1 MQDDKFN
8 NILKNRAKEFV
19 LLPNANAFDTI
30 LAGRKKVK
38 RKRFFVFASVFV
50 FLVGLSSTIFLVN
63 NQNLESDNVNKIT
76 KLESKPNLS
85 RAPIISNKVTENSD
99 DEIIV
104 KKNIVK
110 QNGQIIKLLYND
122 KIVGKISNSNKA
134 SSNKTNIVILNKEV
148 TINKSSESL
157 NDFKLQE
164 AKNASPY
171 LDSFSVAK
179 QAIDSSENEDSS
191 FAYKTIVVK
200 EINDSLQNSVA
211 AKAVSTNQNSYKI
224 KEPIHFSLSE
234 FNHYMILNR
243 AYNGADN
250 ELINSMFGLHYN
262 DQANQSYSLGFL
274 FGLTRKK
281 MSLKFGFAYNNVQFD
296 KLFIEPNSMG
306 LGANIN
312 KGALIN
318 DFGYNINVI
327 DQSLSFVEM
336 PILLGYTFGNKKINY
351 TLETGCAFQYLTQT
365 NTYLLTSDVNGFSY
379 NTRNDAGN
387 NRFNQLQIAGQLS
400 FLINYNLTKHISIYG
415 GPLTKFHVGQYFKQE
430 FTNRNAPIYFGLY
443 SGINFKF

>member
-8 NILKNRAKEFV
+8 NILKDRAKEFV

-30 LAGRKKVK
+30 LANRKKAK

-50 FLVGLSSTIFLVN
+50 FLVGLSTTIFLVN
-63 NQNLESDNVNKIT
+63 NQNLESFKVNQIT

-85 RAPIISNKVTENSD
+85 KVPIISKEVTENSD

-104 KKNIVK
+104 KKNKIK
-110 QNGQIIKLLYND
+110 QNGQIINLLHND
-122 KIVGKISNSNKA
+122 KIVCKISNSNKA
-134 SSNKTNIVILNKEV
+134 SSNKTNIVILDKEV
-148 TINKSSESL
+148 TIHKSSESL

-164 AKNASPY
+164 VKNASPY

-211 AKAVSTNQNSYKI
+211 AMAVSNNQNSYKI
-224 KEPIHFSLSE
+224 KEPIHFSLSV
-234 FNHYMILNR
+234 FNHYMLLNR

-274 FGLTRKK
+274 FGLTHKK

-336 PILLGYTFGNKKINY
+336 PVLLGYTIGSKKINY
-351 TLETGCAFQYLTQT
+351 TLETGLAFQYLTQT
-365 NTYLLTSDVNGFSY
+365 NTYLLTSDVNGYSY
-379 NTRNDAGN
+379 NTRNDAVN
-387 NRFNQLQIAGQLS
+387 NRFNQFQLAGQLS

-430 FTNRNAPIYFGLY
+430 FTDRNAPIYVGLN

>member
-8 NILKNRAKEFV
+8 NILKDRAKEFV
-19 LLPNANAFDTI
+19 LLPNANAFESI
-30 LAGRKKVK
+30 LASCKKAK
-38 RKRFFVFASVFV
+38 RKRKVIFALVFI
-50 FLVGLSSTIFLVN
+50 FLVGLGSTIFLVK
-63 NQNLESDNVNKIT
+63 NQNLESNNFKQIA
-76 KLESKPNLS
+76 KLESKPNLVEV
-85 RAPIISNKVTENSD
+85 PIISKEVTENSD

-104 KKNIVK
+104 E
-110 QNGQIIKLLYND
+110 QNGIKHYYPIINSLKSEKL
-122 KIVGKISNSNKA
+122 VSKISNSNKA
-134 SSNKTNIVILNKEV
+134 NLYKTNIVILDKEV
-148 TINKSSESL
+148 SVNKSSELL
-157 NDFKLQE
+157 NDFKLQ
-164 AKNASPY
+164 AVKNASPY

-211 AKAVSTNQNSYKI
+211 AMAVSINQNSYKI
-224 KEPIHFSLSE
+224 KEPIHFSLSV
-234 FNHYMILNR
+234 FNHYMLLNR

-250 ELINSMFGLHYN
+250 ELINSKFGLHYN

-274 FGLTRKK
+274 FGFTRKK

-312 KGALIN
+312 KGSLIN

-365 NTYLLTSDVNGFSY
+365 NTYLLTSDVNGFIY
-379 NTRNDAGN
+379 NTGNDAGN

-430 FTNRNAPIYFGLY
+430 FTNRNAPTYVGIN

>member
-8 NILKNRAKEFV
+8 NILKDRAKEFV
-19 LLPNANAFDTI
+19 LLPNANAFDAI
-30 LAGRKKVK
+30 LTSRKKAK
-38 RKRFFVFASVFV
+38 RKRFFVFASVFAFIISCSV
-50 FLVGLSSTIFLVN
+50 TIFLINSQRV
-63 NQNLESDNVNKIT
+63 D
-76 KLESKPNLS
+76 PN
-85 RAPIISNKVTENSD
+85 
-99 DEIIV
+99 
-104 KKNIVK
+104 
-110 QNGQIIKLLYND
+110 
-122 KIVGKISNSNKA
+122 NSNKTA
-134 SSNKTNIVILNKEV
+134 VLESEKQLSNTPIIAEKIIKNNTDKIIVDQSNKHIKTTKIYKPNGLVFKAEILNGVKVKQGKLNIITSAYDIDLNKNETISQNENFQELKKSTVYQDTSLFVKPFIDIKNVDSNLIDKEV
-148 TINKSSESL
+148 LVNVSNDTIMGALKVNNVALS
-157 NDFKLQE
+157 
-164 AKNASPY
+164 KN
-171 LDSFSVAK
+171 
-179 QAIDSSENEDSS
+179 N
-191 FAYKTIVVK
+191 YK
-200 EINDSLQNSVA
+200 A
-211 AKAVSTNQNSYKI
+211 
-224 KEPIHFSLSE
+224 KEPIHFNLSV
-234 FNHYMILNR
+234 FNHYMLLNN

-250 ELINSMFGLHYN
+250 NLINSMFGLHYN

-274 FGLTRKK
+274 FGLTLEK
-281 MSLKFGFAYNNVQFD
+281 MSLKVGFAYNNVQFD

-365 NTYLLTSDVNGFSY
+365 NTYLLTSDINGFSY

-387 NRFNQLQIAGQLS
+387 NRFNQFQIAGQIS
-400 FLINYNLTKHISIYG
+400 FLINYKLTKHISIYG

-430 FTNRNAPIYFGLY
+430 FTNRNAPIYFGLN